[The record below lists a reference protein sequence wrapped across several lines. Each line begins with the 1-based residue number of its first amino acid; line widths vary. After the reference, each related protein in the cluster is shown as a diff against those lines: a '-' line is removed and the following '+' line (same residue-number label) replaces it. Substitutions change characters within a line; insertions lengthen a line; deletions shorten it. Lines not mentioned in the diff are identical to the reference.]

1 MASRDSGRNTGS
13 GSRNSRGRSGST
25 GSQRSAGSGSSYQ
38 SSAYMRRK
46 KRRDRE
52 RRNRFLAGTTAVL
65 LVAILAVFGVRSI
78 LRNHGIGD
86 GPGTTAAAVK
96 EETTV
101 PSTELRTAVT
111 INDIDIT
118 GMSRSEARAELL
130 KKYSWKM
137 TAQLEKPEE
146 GDEPVVLSDL
156 LNLEIYDSG
165 KTPKTSYR
173 LDAEGLDGEI
183 AAETSELAKR
193 WDRKPVNGAVQGFDK
208 ETNTF
213 SYSDSKDGRSID
225 QEKLAADIR
234 AAMRE
239 ADYGK
244 TVTVSAETV
253 KAELSA
259 AEAKE
264 KYRVIGTYTTK
275 ATANADRNNNLK
287 LACAAVDGKI
297 LQVGEEFSFN
307 LTTGNR
313 TEARGYKP
321 AGAYQN
327 GMVVQEPGGGVCQV
341 SSTLYNAVIKAGITP
356 TERHA
361 HTFEPSYVT
370 PGEDATVS
378 YDGYAGP
385 DMKFVNTTN
394 SAIAIRAS
402 FYDRTVTCSI
412 IGIPILEE
420 GVTISLKSSKTEE
433 FDNGGVEYVEDQ
445 ALQPGVENVVSSG
458 SMGSRWVTNIVT
470 KKDGEVISDV
480 FFHNSTYKGHSK
492 TIARNTSGVVI
503 PAAGSEVLTIVENT
517 ETAVEQAGDTGT
529 EGTVQAIRVGP
540 GETIMAPAPQTTAGA
555 PAEPGPTAAAP
566 TTAAPTTA
574 AAPAPAHTEQENS
587 AGPGG
592 NIVQPA
598 PAVTE
603 TASPAGGPG
612 AVVSETPA
620 AVPGPS
626 SETVAP
632 FPGG

>member
-1 MASRDSGRNTGS
+1 
-13 GSRNSRGRSGST
+13 
-25 GSQRSAGSGSSYQ
+25 
-38 SSAYMRRK
+38 MRRK

-52 RRNRFLAGTTAVL
+52 RRNKFLIGTAAVL
-65 LVAILAVFGVRSI
+65 LVAILAVFGVRSV
-78 LRNHGIGD
+78 LRNHGIGS
-86 GPGTTAAAVK
+86 GEESSAAAVQ
-96 EETTV
+96 ETTTV
-101 PSTELRTAVT
+101 ASTELKTAVT

-118 GMSRSEARAELL
+118 GMNRSEARAALL
-130 KKYSWKM
+130 AKYSWSMK
-137 TAQLEKPEE
+137 AQLENPEE

-156 LNLEIYDSG
+156 LNLRLERILSEIYDSG
-165 KTPKTSYR
+165 KNPKTSYH

-183 AAETSELAKR
+183 AAEAAELAKR
-193 WDRKPVNGAVQGFDK
+193 WDRKPVNGAVSGFDK
-208 ETNTF
+208 ENNTF
-213 SYSDSKDGRSID
+213 SYSDSRDGRTVD
-225 QEKLAADIR
+225 QEKFAADIR
-234 AAMRE
+234 TAMKE
-239 ADYGK
+239 ADFDK

-264 KYRVIGTYTTK
+264 KYKVIGTYTTK

-341 SSTLYNAVIKAGITP
+341 SSTLYNAVIKAGLTP

-385 DMKFVNTTN
+385 DMKFINTTN
-394 SAIAIRAS
+394 SAIALRAS

-412 IGIPILEE
+412 IGIPVLEE

-445 ALQPGVENVVSSG
+445 TLQPGVENIVSAG

-470 KKDGEVISDV
+470 KKDGEVVSDS

-492 TIARNTSGVVI
+492 TIARNTSGIVI
-503 PAAGSEVLTIVENT
+503 PAAGAEVLTIVENT
-517 ETAVEQAGDTGT
+517 ETAAEQAGDTGT
-529 EGTVQAIRVGP
+529 EGTVQAIQIGP
-540 GETIMAPAPQTTAGA
+540 GETIMAPVTHSQTTAS
-555 PAEPGPTAAAP
+555 PGPTASATAAAAP
-566 TTAAPTTA
+566 ASTTA
-574 AAPAPAHTEQENS
+574 AAPAPATAAAEPAPVQTS
-587 AGPGG
+587 AASGGPSGTV
-592 NIVQPA
+592 VQPA
-598 PAVTE
+598 PTATTAATE
-603 TASPAGGPG
+603 ISGPG
-612 AVVSETPA
+612 AVVSETA
-620 AVPGPS
+620 GGS